1 MAIIDNI
8 YNYFDSNDDL
18 HVLFV
23 FDPMRSIAGEIEDT
37 TLREGFRFVE
47 FQGNWFATKYALEN
61 EWSNEKVILYFQQA
75 APATREARTN
85 FPLMD
90 LLVANAEFKSNN
102 YEAFM
107 QQNRIDDANLPF
119 IRNHISELQLEKYN
133 RILVGYYGE
142 TFNIDTGYR
151 GLISGYMGESKML
164 SWNEIMLRLFIF
176 AHNCDDAKSQRFFI
190 TLQSRRDVLAA
201 LDNRLKATFGSGYDE
216 NSRQKIVE
224 AAQRLK
230 YNLITQLFGVANAD
244 NYKHLKV
251 TNSLM
256 LEQMNQLFE
265 SMKLLPARR
274 REEWQAAFDALA
286 ADIRESEIIRVYS
299 LDENYFYVPTA
310 MCWEILRAIIT
321 DKVKDASDDAL
332 ERLRTLSLKNTENAA
347 ISTVIDYAMQAALF
361 YQKSRTLGSLIL
373 NTPDDYINRYT
384 TDYYLLDTYYR
395 KSIEYFLALDADI
408 PVRDTIDSVKAT
420 LDKDYARITN
430 DINIEWVRCLK
441 ERGNGFGDITV
452 ASRQEYFYESK
463 KQTTKWVV
471 IVSDALRYE
480 VAKELTERLNLSK
493 HSASLEP
500 AIAMLPTETKYCKPA
515 LLPYEQMDLFDVT
528 LGLDHTILDTTEKR
542 TQHLRKYVPDAVC
555 VDFEKV
561 QGSSKEELRSLF
573 SASLVYIFHN
583 AIDNAGHNGYRSIIK
598 ACRDSV
604 KEIADCVKRIHDH
617 VSTRNIFITADH
629 GFIYNDMTFA
639 ENDKTSITEATAE
652 QKTRYY
658 LTASGDEVTNVAKF
672 PMRNVSGIDNDLF
685 VAVPVGTNRFKVQG
699 ADYNFVHG
707 GAALQEVII
716 PVVHSTYNRSE
727 EKRKVNITLLTQS
740 LSIVSSRLR
749 IQILQDEAVSADIK
763 PREIVC
769 NIYCNDAKV
778 TNDTIITLD
787 STDADVL
794 QNRVKELSLTLNQ
807 SVSSGILQLR
817 IYDTED
823 MLNPLIK
830 KPVTNNTLIE
840 QDF

>member
-8 YNYFDSNDDL
+8 YNYFDSNADL
-18 HVLFV
+18 HVLFI
-23 FDPMRSIAGEIEDT
+23 FDPMRSMFNEIEDT
-37 TLREGFRFVE
+37 VLREGFRFVE
-47 FQGNWFATKYALEN
+47 FQGNWFATKYALEK

-75 APATREARTN
+75 APATREVRAD

-107 QQNRIDDANLPF
+107 QQNHIDDVHLSF
-119 IRNHISELQLEKYN
+119 IRNHISELQLEKFN
-133 RILVGYYGE
+133 RILGRFYGE
-142 TFNIDTGYR
+142 AFNLDVGYR
-151 GLISGYMGESKML
+151 GLISRYMGDSRML
-164 SWNEIMLRLFIF
+164 SWNEILQRLFIF
-176 AHNCDDAKSQRFFI
+176 AHNCGEPKSLKFFAS
-190 TLQSRRDVLAA
+190 LQSHRDVLAA
-201 LDNRLKATFGSGYDE
+201 LNSQLHSIFDAGYDE
-216 NSRQKIVE
+216 NSPQKIVE

-230 YNLITQLFGVANAD
+230 YNLITQLFGVNNAD

-251 TNSLM
+251 TNSVM

-265 SMKLLPARR
+265 SVKLLPARR
-274 REEWQAAFDALA
+274 REEWLEAFDALA
-286 ADIRESEIIRVYS
+286 ADIHESEIVRVYS
-299 LDENYFYVPTA
+299 LDENYYYVPVA
-310 MCWEILRAIIT
+310 MCWEILKAIIIG
-321 DKVKDASDDAL
+321 KVKDASDDAL
-332 ERLRTLSLKNTENAA
+332 DRLRLLKIKTADNPS

-361 YQKSRTLGSLIL
+361 YQKTRSLGSLIL

-395 KSIEYFLALDADI
+395 KSIEYFLALDVDI
-408 PVRDTIDSVKAT
+408 PVRDAIDGVKSL
-420 LDKDYARITN
+420 LDKDYARIIN

-441 ERGNGFGDITV
+441 ERGNGFGEIST
-452 ASRQEYFYESK
+452 AFRQENFYETK
-463 KQTTKWVV
+463 KQSTKWVV

-480 VAKELTERLNLSK
+480 VAKELTEQLNRSK

-500 AIAMLPTETKYCKPA
+500 AIAMLPTETKYCKPS

-542 TQHLRKYVPDAVC
+542 TQHLCKYVHDAVC

-604 KEIADCVKRIHDH
+604 KEIADCVKRIHDN
-617 VSTRNIFITADH
+617 VTTKNIFITADH

-639 ENDKTSITEATAE
+639 ENDKTTITEAAAE

-658 LTASGDEVTNVAKF
+658 LTASDSEVTNVAKF
-672 PMRNVSGIDNDLF
+672 PLRYVSGIDNDIF

-716 PVVHSTYNRSE
+716 PVVHSTYNKQE
-727 EKRKVNITLLTQS
+727 EKRKVDITLLTQS

>member
-8 YNYFDSNDDL
+8 YNYFDSNADL
-18 HVLFV
+18 HVLFI
-23 FDPMRSIAGEIEDT
+23 FDPMRSMFNEIEDT
-37 TLREGFRFVE
+37 VLREGFRFVE
-47 FQGNWFATKYALEN
+47 FQGNWFATKYALEK
-61 EWSNEKVILYFQQA
+61 EWCDEKVILYFQQA
-75 APATREARTN
+75 APATREVRAN

-107 QQNRIDDANLPF
+107 QQNRIDDAHITF
-119 IRNHISELQLEKYN
+119 VQKHISELQLEKFN
-133 RILVGYYGE
+133 RILGGYYGE
-142 TFNIDTGYR
+142 TFSLDVGFR
-151 GLISGYMGESKML
+151 GLISGYMGDSRML
-164 SWNEIMLRLFIF
+164 SWNEILQRLFIF
-176 AHNCDDAKSQRFFI
+176 AHNCGEPKSLKFFAS
-190 TLQSRRDVLAA
+190 LQSHRDVLAA
-201 LDNRLKATFGSGYDE
+201 LNSQLHSIFDAGYDE
-216 NSRQKIVE
+216 NSPQKIVE

-230 YNLITQLFGVANAD
+230 YNLITQLFGVNNAD

-251 TNSLM
+251 TNSVM

-265 SMKLLPARR
+265 SVKLLPARR
-274 REEWQAAFDALA
+274 REEWLEAFDALA
-286 ADIRESEIIRVYS
+286 ADIHESEIVRVYS
-299 LDENYFYVPTA
+299 LDENYYYVPVA
-310 MCWEILRAIIT
+310 MCWEILKAIIIG
-321 DKVKDASDDAL
+321 KVKDASDDAL
-332 ERLRTLSLKNTENAA
+332 DRLRLLKIKTADNPS

-361 YQKSRTLGSLIL
+361 YQKTRSLGSLIL

-395 KSIEYFLALDADI
+395 KSIEYFLALDVDI
-408 PVRDTIDSVKAT
+408 PVRDAIDGVKSL
-420 LDKDYARITN
+420 LDKDYARIIN

-441 ERGNGFGDITV
+441 ERGNGFGEIST
-452 ASRQEYFYESK
+452 AFRQENFYETK
-463 KQTTKWVV
+463 KQSTKWVV

-480 VAKELTERLNLSK
+480 VAKELTEQLNRSK

-500 AIAMLPTETKYCKPA
+500 AIAMLPTETKYCKPS

-542 TQHLRKYVPDAVC
+542 TQHLCKYVHDAVC

-604 KEIADCVKRIHDH
+604 KEIADCVKRIHDN
-617 VSTRNIFITADH
+617 VTTKNIFITADH

-639 ENDKTSITEATAE
+639 ENDKTTITEAAAE

-658 LTASGDEVTNVAKF
+658 LTASDSEVTNVAKF
-672 PMRNVSGIDNDLF
+672 PLRYVSGIDNDIF

-716 PVVHSTYNRSE
+716 PVVHSTYNKQE
-727 EKRKVNITLLTQS
+727 EKRKVDITLLTQS

-749 IQILQDEAVSADIK
+749 IQILQNEAVSADIK

-794 QNRVKELSLTLNQ
+794 QN
-807 SVSSGILQLR
+807 
-817 IYDTED
+817 
-823 MLNPLIK
+823 
-830 KPVTNNTLIE
+830 
-840 QDF
+840 

>member
-8 YNYFDSNDDL
+8 YNYFDSNADL
-18 HVLFV
+18 HVLFI

-47 FQGNWFATKYALEN
+47 FQGNWFATKYALEK

-75 APATREARTN
+75 APATREVRAD

-107 QQNRIDDANLPF
+107 QQNHIDDVHLSF
-119 IRNHISELQLEKYN
+119 IRNHISELQLEKFN
-133 RILVGYYGE
+133 RILGRFYGE
-142 TFNIDTGYR
+142 AFNLDVGYR
-151 GLISGYMGESKML
+151 GLISGYMGDSRML
-164 SWNEIMLRLFIF
+164 SWNEILQRLFIF
-176 AHNCDDAKSQRFFI
+176 AHNCGEPKSLKFFAS
-190 TLQSRRDVLAA
+190 LQSHRDVLAA
-201 LDNRLKATFGSGYDE
+201 LNSQLHSIFDAGYDE
-216 NSRQKIVE
+216 NSPQKIVE

-230 YNLITQLFGVANAD
+230 YNLITQLFGVNNAD

-251 TNSLM
+251 TNSVM

-265 SMKLLPARR
+265 SVKLLPARR
-274 REEWQAAFDALA
+274 REEWLEAFDALA
-286 ADIRESEIIRVYS
+286 ADIHESEIVRVYS
-299 LDENYFYVPTA
+299 LDENYYYVPVA
-310 MCWEILRAIIT
+310 MCWEILKAIIIG
-321 DKVKDASDDAL
+321 KVKDASDDAL
-332 ERLRTLSLKNTENAA
+332 DRLRLLKIKTADNPS

-361 YQKSRTLGSLIL
+361 YQKTRSLGSLIL

-395 KSIEYFLALDADI
+395 KSIEYFLALDVDI
-408 PVRDTIDSVKAT
+408 PVRDAIDGVKSL
-420 LDKDYARITN
+420 LDKDYARIIN

-441 ERGNGFGDITV
+441 ERGNGFGEIST
-452 ASRQEYFYESK
+452 AFRQENFYETK
-463 KQTTKWVV
+463 KQSTKWVV

-480 VAKELTERLNLSK
+480 VAKELTEQLNRSK

-500 AIAMLPTETKYCKPA
+500 AIAMLPTETKYCKPS

-542 TQHLRKYVPDAVC
+542 TQHLCKYVHDAVC

-561 QGSSKEELRSLF
+561 QGSSKEELRSIF

-629 GFIYNDMTFA
+629 GFIYNDMAFA
-639 ENDKTSITEATAE
+639 ENDKTAITEATAE

-823 MLNPLIK
+823 MLNPLVK

>member
-1 MAIIDNI
+1 M
-8 YNYFDSNDDL
+8 
-18 HVLFV
+18 
-23 FDPMRSIAGEIEDT
+23 
-37 TLREGFRFVE
+37 
-47 FQGNWFATKYALEN
+47 
-61 EWSNEKVILYFQQA
+61 
-75 APATREARTN
+75 
-85 FPLMD
+85 
-90 LLVANAEFKSNN
+90 
-102 YEAFM
+102 
-107 QQNRIDDANLPF
+107 
-119 IRNHISELQLEKYN
+119 
-133 RILVGYYGE
+133 
-142 TFNIDTGYR
+142 
-151 GLISGYMGESKML
+151 
-164 SWNEIMLRLFIF
+164 
-176 AHNCDDAKSQRFFI
+176 
-190 TLQSRRDVLAA
+190 
-201 LDNRLKATFGSGYDE
+201 
-216 NSRQKIVE
+216 
-224 AAQRLK
+224 
-230 YNLITQLFGVANAD
+230 
-244 NYKHLKV
+244 
-251 TNSLM
+251 
-256 LEQMNQLFE
+256 
-265 SMKLLPARR
+265 
-274 REEWQAAFDALA
+274 
-286 ADIRESEIIRVYS
+286 
-299 LDENYFYVPTA
+299 
-310 MCWEILRAIIT
+310 
-321 DKVKDASDDAL
+321 
-332 ERLRTLSLKNTENAA
+332 
-347 ISTVIDYAMQAALF
+347 
-361 YQKSRTLGSLIL
+361 
-373 NTPDDYINRYT
+373 
-384 TDYYLLDTYYR
+384 
-395 KSIEYFLALDADI
+395 
-408 PVRDTIDSVKAT
+408 RDTIDSVKAT

-807 SVSSGILQLR
+807 SVSSSIMQLR

>member
-8 YNYFDSNDDL
+8 YNYFDSNADL
-18 HVLFV
+18 HVLFI
-23 FDPMRSIAGEIEDT
+23 FDPMRSMFNEIEDT
-37 TLREGFRFVE
+37 VLREGFRFVE
-47 FQGNWFATKYALEN
+47 FQGNWFATKYALEK
-61 EWSNEKVILYFQQA
+61 EWCDEKVILYFQQA
-75 APATREARTN
+75 APATREVRAN

-107 QQNRIDDANLPF
+107 QQNRIDDAHITF
-119 IRNHISELQLEKYN
+119 VQKHISELQLEKFN
-133 RILVGYYGE
+133 RILGGYYGE
-142 TFNIDTGYR
+142 TFSLDVGFR
-151 GLISGYMGESKML
+151 GLISGYMGDSRML
-164 SWNEIMLRLFIF
+164 SWNEILQRLFIF
-176 AHNCDDAKSQRFFI
+176 AHNCGEPKSLKFFAS
-190 TLQSRRDVLAA
+190 LQSHRDVLAA
-201 LDNRLKATFGSGYDE
+201 LNSQLHSIFDAGYDE
-216 NSRQKIVE
+216 NSPQKIVE

-230 YNLITQLFGVANAD
+230 YNLITQLFGVNNAD

-251 TNSLM
+251 TNSVM

-265 SMKLLPARR
+265 SVKLLPARR
-274 REEWQAAFDALA
+274 REEWLEAFDALA
-286 ADIRESEIIRVYS
+286 ADIHESEIVRVYS
-299 LDENYFYVPTA
+299 LDENYYYVPVA
-310 MCWEILRAIIT
+310 MCWEILKAIIIG
-321 DKVKDASDDAL
+321 KVKDASDDAL
-332 ERLRTLSLKNTENAA
+332 DRLRLLKIKTADNPS

-361 YQKSRTLGSLIL
+361 YQKTRSLGSLIL

-395 KSIEYFLALDADI
+395 KSIEYFLALDVDI
-408 PVRDTIDSVKAT
+408 PVRDAIDGVKSL
-420 LDKDYARITN
+420 LDKDYARIIN

-441 ERGNGFGDITV
+441 ERGNGFGEIST
-452 ASRQEYFYESK
+452 AFRQENFYETK
-463 KQTTKWVV
+463 KQSTKWVV

-480 VAKELTERLNLSK
+480 VAKELTEQLNRSK

-500 AIAMLPTETKYCKPA
+500 AIAMLPTETKYCKPS

-542 TQHLRKYVPDAVC
+542 TQHLCKYVHDAVC

-604 KEIADCVKRIHDH
+604 KEIADCVKRIHDN
-617 VSTRNIFITADH
+617 VTTKNIFITADH

-639 ENDKTSITEATAE
+639 ENDKTTITEAAAE

-658 LTASGDEVTNVAKF
+658 LTASDSEVTNVAKF
-672 PMRNVSGIDNDLF
+672 PLRYVSGIDNDIF

-716 PVVHSTYNRSE
+716 PVVHSTYNKQE
-727 EKRKVNITLLTQS
+727 EKRKVDITLLTQS

-749 IQILQDEAVSADIK
+749 IQILQNEAVSADIK

-787 STDADVL
+787 STDAEVL

-823 MLNPLIK
+823 MLNPLVK

>member
-8 YNYFDSNDDL
+8 YNYFDSNADL
-18 HVLFV
+18 HVLFI
-23 FDPMRSIAGEIEDT
+23 FDPMRSMFNEIEDT
-37 TLREGFRFVE
+37 VLREGFRFVE
-47 FQGNWFATKYALEN
+47 FQGNWFATKYALEK

-75 APATREARTN
+75 APATREVRAD

-107 QQNRIDDANLPF
+107 QQNHIDDVHLSF
-119 IRNHISELQLEKYN
+119 IRNHISELQLEKFN
-133 RILVGYYGE
+133 RILGRFYGE
-142 TFNIDTGYR
+142 AFNLDVGYR
-151 GLISGYMGESKML
+151 GLISRYMGDSRML
-164 SWNEIMLRLFIF
+164 SWNEILQRLFIF
-176 AHNCDDAKSQRFFI
+176 AHNCGEPKSLKFFAS
-190 TLQSRRDVLAA
+190 LQSHRDVLAA
-201 LDNRLKATFGSGYDE
+201 LNSQLHSIFDAGYDE
-216 NSRQKIVE
+216 NSPQKIVE

-230 YNLITQLFGVANAD
+230 YNLITQLFGVNNAD

-251 TNSLM
+251 TNSVM

-265 SMKLLPARR
+265 SVKLLPARR
-274 REEWQAAFDALA
+274 REEWLEAFDALA
-286 ADIRESEIIRVYS
+286 ADIHESEIVRVYS
-299 LDENYFYVPTA
+299 LDENYYYVPVA
-310 MCWEILRAIIT
+310 MCWEILKAIIIG
-321 DKVKDASDDAL
+321 KVKDASDDAL
-332 ERLRTLSLKNTENAA
+332 DRLRLLKIKTADNPS

-361 YQKSRTLGSLIL
+361 YQKTRSLGSLIL

-395 KSIEYFLALDADI
+395 KSIEYFLALDVDI
-408 PVRDTIDSVKAT
+408 PVRDAIDGVKSL
-420 LDKDYARITN
+420 LDKDYARIIN

-441 ERGNGFGDITV
+441 ERGNGFGEIST
-452 ASRQEYFYESK
+452 AFRQENFYETK
-463 KQTTKWVV
+463 KQSTKWVV

-480 VAKELTERLNLSK
+480 VAKELTEQLNRSK

-500 AIAMLPTETKYCKPA
+500 AIAMLPTETKYCKPS

-542 TQHLRKYVPDAVC
+542 TQHLCKYVHDAVC

-604 KEIADCVKRIHDH
+604 KEIADCVKRIHDN
-617 VSTRNIFITADH
+617 VTTKNIFITADH

-639 ENDKTSITEATAE
+639 ENDKTTITEAAAE

-658 LTASGDEVTNVAKF
+658 LTASDSEVTNVAKF
-672 PMRNVSGIDNDLF
+672 PLRYVSGIDNDIF

-716 PVVHSTYNRSE
+716 PVVHSTYNKQE
-727 EKRKVNITLLTQS
+727 EKRKVDITLLTQS

-749 IQILQDEAVSADIK
+749 IQILQNEAVSADIK

-787 STDADVL
+787 STDAEVL

-823 MLNPLIK
+823 MLNPLVK

>member
-8 YNYFDSNDDL
+8 YNYFDSNADL
-18 HVLFV
+18 RVLFI
-23 FDPMRSIAGEIEDT
+23 FDPMRSMFNEIEDT
-37 TLREGFRFVE
+37 VLRECFRFVE

-61 EWSNEKVILYFQQA
+61 KWCDEKVILYFQQA
-75 APATREARTN
+75 APVTRDARAN

-107 QQNRIDDANLPF
+107 QQNRIDDVHLSF
-119 IRNHISELQLEKYN
+119 IRNHISELQLEKFN
-133 RILVGYYGE
+133 RILGRFYGE
-142 TFNIDTGYR
+142 AFNLDVGYR
-151 GLISGYMGESKML
+151 GLISGYMGDSRML
-164 SWNEIMLRLFIF
+164 SWNEILQRLFIF
-176 AHNCDDAKSQRFFI
+176 AHNCGEPKSLKFFAS
-190 TLQSRRDVLAA
+190 LQSHRDVLAA
-201 LDNRLKATFGSGYDE
+201 LNSQLHSIFDAGYDE
-216 NSRQKIVE
+216 NSPQKIVE

-230 YNLITQLFGVANAD
+230 YNLITQLFGVNNAD

-251 TNSLM
+251 TNSVM

-265 SMKLLPARR
+265 SVKLLPARR
-274 REEWQAAFDALA
+274 REEWLEAFDALA
-286 ADIRESEIIRVYS
+286 ADIHESEIVRVYS
-299 LDENYFYVPTA
+299 LDENYYYVPVA
-310 MCWEILRAIIT
+310 MCWEILKAIIIG
-321 DKVKDASDDAL
+321 KVKDASDDAL
-332 ERLRTLSLKNTENAA
+332 DRLRLLKIKTADNPS

-361 YQKSRTLGSLIL
+361 YQKTRSLGSLIL

-395 KSIEYFLALDADI
+395 KSIEYFLALDVDI
-408 PVRDTIDSVKAT
+408 SVRDAIDGVKSL
-420 LDKDYARITN
+420 LDKDYARIIN

-441 ERGNGFGDITV
+441 ERGNGFGEIST
-452 ASRQEYFYESK
+452 AFRQENFYETK
-463 KQTTKWVV
+463 KQSTKWVV

-480 VAKELTERLNLSK
+480 VAKELTEQLNRSK

-500 AIAMLPTETKYCKPA
+500 AIAMLPTETKYCKPS

-542 TQHLRKYVPDAVC
+542 TQHLCKYVHDAVC

-604 KEIADCVKRIHDH
+604 KEIADCVKRIHDN
-617 VSTRNIFITADH
+617 VTTKNIFITADH

-639 ENDKTSITEATAE
+639 ENDKTTITEAAAE

-658 LTASGDEVTNVAKF
+658 LTASDSEVTNVAKF
-672 PMRNVSGIDNDLF
+672 HLRYVSGIDNDIF

-716 PVVHSTYNRSE
+716 PVVHSTYNKQE
-727 EKRKVNITLLTQS
+727 EKRKVDITLLTQS

-749 IQILQDEAVSADIK
+749 IQILQNEAVSADIK

-787 STDADVL
+787 STDAEVL

-823 MLNPLIK
+823 MLNPLVK

>member
-8 YNYFDSNDDL
+8 YNYFDSNADL
-18 HVLFV
+18 HVLFI
-23 FDPMRSIAGEIEDT
+23 FDPMRSMFNEIEDT
-37 TLREGFRFVE
+37 VLREGFRFVE
-47 FQGNWFATKYALEN
+47 FQGNWFATKYALEK
-61 EWSNEKVILYFQQA
+61 EWINEKVILYFQQA
-75 APATREARTN
+75 APATREVRAD

-107 QQNRIDDANLPF
+107 QQNHIDDVHLSF
-119 IRNHISELQLEKYN
+119 IRNHISELQLEKFN
-133 RILVGYYGE
+133 RILGRFYGE
-142 TFNIDTGYR
+142 AFNLDVGYR
-151 GLISGYMGESKML
+151 GLISGYMGDSRML
-164 SWNEIMLRLFIF
+164 SWNEILQRLFIF
-176 AHNCDDAKSQRFFI
+176 AHNCGEPKSLKFFAS
-190 TLQSRRDVLAA
+190 LQSHRDVLAA
-201 LDNRLKATFGSGYDE
+201 LNSQLHSIFDAGYYE
-216 NSRQKIVE
+216 NSPQKIVE

-230 YNLITQLFGVANAD
+230 YNLITQLFGVNNAD

-251 TNSLM
+251 TNSVM

-265 SMKLLPARR
+265 SVKLLPARR
-274 REEWQAAFDALA
+274 REEWLEAFDALA
-286 ADIRESEIIRVYS
+286 ADIHESEIVRVYS
-299 LDENYFYVPTA
+299 LDENYYYVPVA
-310 MCWEILRAIIT
+310 MCWEILKAIIIG
-321 DKVKDASDDAL
+321 KVKDASDDAL
-332 ERLRTLSLKNTENAA
+332 DRLRLLKIKTADNPS

-361 YQKSRTLGSLIL
+361 YQKTRSLGSLIL

-395 KSIEYFLALDADI
+395 KSIEYFLALDVDI
-408 PVRDTIDSVKAT
+408 PVRDAIDGVKSL
-420 LDKDYARITN
+420 LDKDYARIIN

-441 ERGNGFGDITV
+441 ERGNGFGEIST
-452 ASRQEYFYESK
+452 AFRQENFYETK
-463 KQTTKWVV
+463 KQSTKWVV

-480 VAKELTERLNLSK
+480 VAKELTEQLNRSK

-500 AIAMLPTETKYCKPA
+500 AIAMLPTETKYCKPS

-542 TQHLRKYVPDAVC
+542 TQHLCKYVHDAVC

-604 KEIADCVKRIHDH
+604 KEIADCVKRIHDN
-617 VSTRNIFITADH
+617 VTTKNIFITADH

-639 ENDKTSITEATAE
+639 ENDKTTITEAAAE

-658 LTASGDEVTNVAKF
+658 LTASDSEVTNVAKF
-672 PMRNVSGIDNDLF
+672 PLRYVSGIDNDIF

-716 PVVHSTYNRSE
+716 PVVHSTYNKQE
-727 EKRKVNITLLTQS
+727 EKRKVDITLLTQS

-749 IQILQDEAVSADIK
+749 IQILQNEAVSADIK

-787 STDADVL
+787 STDAEVL

-823 MLNPLIK
+823 MLNPLVK

>member
-8 YNYFDSNDDL
+8 YNYFDSNADL
-18 HVLFV
+18 HVLFI
-23 FDPMRSIAGEIEDT
+23 FDPMRSMFNEIEDT
-37 TLREGFRFVE
+37 VLREGFRFVE
-47 FQGNWFATKYALEN
+47 FQGNWFATKYALEK

-75 APATREARTN
+75 APATREVRAD

-107 QQNRIDDANLPF
+107 QQNHIDDVHLSF
-119 IRNHISELQLEKYN
+119 IRNHISELQLEKFN
-133 RILVGYYGE
+133 RILGRFYGE
-142 TFNIDTGYR
+142 AFNLDVGYR
-151 GLISGYMGESKML
+151 GLISGYMGDSRML
-164 SWNEIMLRLFIF
+164 SWNEILQRLFIF
-176 AHNCDDAKSQRFFI
+176 AHNCGEPKSLKFFAS
-190 TLQSRRDVLAA
+190 LQSHRDVLAA
-201 LDNRLKATFGSGYDE
+201 LNSQLHSIFDAGYDE
-216 NSRQKIVE
+216 NSPQKIVE

-230 YNLITQLFGVANAD
+230 YNLITQLFGVNNAD

-251 TNSLM
+251 TNSVM

-265 SMKLLPARR
+265 SVKLLPARR
-274 REEWQAAFDALA
+274 REEWLEAFDALA
-286 ADIRESEIIRVYS
+286 ADIHESEIVRVYS
-299 LDENYFYVPTA
+299 LDENYYYVPVA
-310 MCWEILRAIIT
+310 MCWEILKAIIIG
-321 DKVKDASDDAL
+321 KVKDASDDAL
-332 ERLRTLSLKNTENAA
+332 DRLRLLKIKTADNPS

-361 YQKSRTLGSLIL
+361 YQKTRSLGSLIL

-395 KSIEYFLALDADI
+395 KSIEYFLALDVDI
-408 PVRDTIDSVKAT
+408 PVRDAIDGVKSL
-420 LDKDYARITN
+420 LDKDYARIIN

-441 ERGNGFGDITV
+441 ERGNGFGEIST
-452 ASRQEYFYESK
+452 AFRQENFYETK
-463 KQTTKWVV
+463 KQSTKWVV

-480 VAKELTERLNLSK
+480 VAKELTEQLNRSK

-500 AIAMLPTETKYCKPA
+500 AIAMLPTETKYCKPS

-542 TQHLRKYVPDAVC
+542 TQHLCKYVHDAVC

-604 KEIADCVKRIHDH
+604 KEIADCVKRIHDN
-617 VSTRNIFITADH
+617 VTTKNIFITADH

-639 ENDKTSITEATAE
+639 ENDKTTITEAAAE

-707 GAALQEVII
+707 GTALQEVII

-727 EKRKVNITLLTQS
+727 EKRKVDITLLTQS

-749 IQILQDEAVSADIK
+749 IQILQNEAVSADIK

-787 STDADVL
+787 STDAEVL
-794 QNRVKELSLTLNQ
+794 QNRVKELNLTLNQ

-823 MLNPLIK
+823 MLNPLVK